1 MVMRLLKRSKKPS
14 TKSMGSDL
22 RSAAEEALS
31 HWDVD
36 IAELALLPRS
46 ENIAFRVTDVAGK
59 KYVFRLHRPGYHSLK
74 ELESEQLWTRAL
86 RDADI
91 DVPVPVPTSIGSNY
105 AEVKVCGQTRLA
117 GMLKWVNGVTMLSL
131 LEDQTGSEVTAK
143 RFFQIGE
150 LLAKIHNQA
159 CSWKP
164 PKTFSRHSFN
174 LDGLVGEHPFWGRF
188 WEGRL
193 TNKEQRCWLREARHK
208 VCAILTRYG
217 ETPETYS
224 LIHADL
230 HPGNVIVNGG
240 QLHIIDFDDSGF
252 GWHQYDFSNALFEY
266 REHRDLSVMQK
277 ALFKGYRQHRCLTDQ
292 AISYVPLFLVIR
304 ALAHIGWYSD
314 RPEHDERSNISGL
327 IEYSSNALEGA
338 LAMCS

>member
-1 MVMRLLKRSKKPS
+1 MRSLKRSKKHCA
-14 TKSMGSDL
+14 KSMDSHL

-31 HWDVD
+31 CWETN
-36 IAELALLPRS
+36 IAELALLPMR
-46 ENIAFRVTDVAGK
+46 ENICFRVTDVAGERHIL
-59 KYVFRLHRPGYHSLK
+59 RLHRPGYHSLK
-74 ELESEQLWTRAL
+74 ELKSEQLWIRAL
-86 RDADI
+86 REVDI
-91 DVPVPVPTSIGSNY
+91 DVPVPVPTSAGSHY
-105 AEVKVCGQTRLA
+105 AEVKVCGHLRYVD
-117 GMLKWVNGVTMLSL
+117 MLKWVNGVTMLSL
-131 LEDQTGSEVTAK
+131 SEDETDGEVLAEK
-143 RFFQIGE
+143 FYQIGV

-159 CSWKP
+159 CAWELP
-164 PKTFSRHSFN
+164 ENFSRHSFN
-174 LDGLVGEHPFWGRF
+174 SDGLVGEHPFWGRF

-217 ETPETYS
+217 EAPETYS

-252 GWHQYDFSNALFEY
+252 GWHQYDFSNALFSY
-266 REHRDLSVMQK
+266 RKHREFPVMQK
-277 ALFKGYRQHRCLTDQ
+277 ALFKGYRQHRCLSDQ

-304 ALAHIGWYSD
+304 ALACIGWYSD
-314 RPEHDERSNISGL
+314 RPELDEQNVSRL